1 MTRGL
6 AISFAALTLL
16 FSIPDRGRR
25 GRGWAR
31 PDVRRIC
38 WNDMQPG
45 PVLPE
50 TARHVLLRR
59 WLGHL

>member
-6 AISFAALTLL
+6 CDFVCGVDVAVLDS
-16 FSIPDRGRR
+16 DRGRR

-59 WLGHL
+59 WVGHL

>member
-16 FSIPDRGRR
+16 FSIPDR

-59 WLGHL
+59 WVGHL